1 MIVNRRSVLSHATWM
16 LLAAAVFVSAG
27 AGCSVT
33 ARPGFGSDSSEP
45 FFFLH
50 FGDTQLAAGSGK
62 LAAQKARFAEAVRQ
76 ANELKPAFV
85 VIAGDLVGARTPPEW
100 AAFDEVLEQFK
111 VPVFLI
117 PGNHDTPDPKTREAY
132 VKKYGKDFYEFTYNN
147 SRFVFLNSEFI
158 RPAFAKLPLAA
169 EQWKFLE
176 DTLDDANKQGNAHI
190 FIVTHCPPYY
200 KLGEIRGGNAYFVWP
215 PADRKRLLAL
225 ARKHKVEVFACGHL
239 HSTRVV
245 KPRVLGRIGH
255 AILRKTVQ
263 RIQRVARHLANVTFP
278 QNGPGTLPLVGV
290 LPDGEFT
297 GQPAGRLGILAGKIA
312 GILGVQLGKPRMGS
326 ERRRQA
332 TVTVR
337 HAVRAAELNRSNN
350 AFSRRHLSHSLKN
363 ITARRKTLTALRAG
377 LWSAPAR

>member
-245 KPRVLGRIGH
+245 KPGDK
-255 AILRKTVQ
+255 A
-263 RIQRVARHLANVTFP
+263 
-278 QNGPGTLPLVGV
+278 
-290 LPDGEFT
+290 FT
-297 GQPAGRLGILAGKIA
+297 IYIA
-312 GILGVQLGKPRMGS
+312 GGTAFLFDRPPVYGYGIFK
-326 ERRRQA
+326 
-332 TVTVR
+332 VR
-337 HAVRAAELNRSNN
+337 KDGYGQTYVPLDQPLEKTRKLLSVPERAA
-350 AFSRRHLSHSLKN
+350 AQQKQKGSL
-363 ITARRKTLTALRAG
+363 R
-377 LWSAPAR
+377 